1 MMLLNLHPGSVIAV
15 GVLLPALAS
24 IALALRF
31 YSRHRLCILLRE
43 DDWIGLV
50 ACVLVWGLG
59 ITNIAGAALGALGAH
74 SKPAGPNAPHHDT
87 IVRGRRDEI
96 AEQIVLGYSVVE
108 KITFGVIKIGVILAY
123 RRMFRGK
130 RWFDLASLIMII
142 VNTLLAVAFLIVSA
156 CQCKVRN
163 WNLKYVDWSHR
174 RHCVQAEVSW
184 SAFAICD
191 VITDI
196 LLLLLPIPMV
206 WMLQL
211 TTSKKISVMLVFLL
225 GSLSTAV
232 GIVRMVVILYFTYGR
247 ASSGWSKGKPLTND
261 IGSGDGYRDLL
272 DTISTALIWS
282 LVEAS
287 VAIIA
292 SCLPSIR
299 PLIHRASDSS
309 ARSKGMTTS
318 REFASK
324 RRASRLLQENLYEF
338 DRIEDR
344 PCLKSADE
352 ESRR

>member
-1 MMLLNLHPGSVIAV
+1 MLLNLHPGSVIAV

-232 GIVRMVVILYFTYGR
+232 GIAGAR
-247 ASSGWSKGKPLTND
+247 GKPLTND